1 MHDLVWPTD
10 FLDVGGKPFSW
21 VYQHRK
27 EFVDFTLKEMDNP
40 TGLFRKWKTYCK
52 NRKKQASNNET

>member
-1 MHDLVWPTD
+1 MHDVVWPTD

-52 NRKKQASNNET
+52 NRKKQSNKETR